1 MITTTDCFLIG
12 DNGAAVLM
20 QVDEDDSDLTKKR
33 PVAQSLKVTAKDISD
48 YYTKAEYTSFT
59 KPKSGKEKK
68 LRRVRKKEEEVDPL
82 EGIEDSGS
90 ATDGAL
96 ALQTAFLPSSSS
108 LFRRVILR

>member
-1 MITTTDCFLIG
+1 
-12 DNGAAVLM
+12 M
-20 QVDEDDSDLTKKR
+20 QVDDDVSDLTKKR

-68 LRRVRKKEEEVDPL
+68 LRRVRKKEEETDPL
-82 EGIEDSGS
+82 EGIDDSGS

-96 ALQTAFLPSSSS
+96 AFHNPFILSSSS
-108 LFRRVILR
+108 AFRLVILLR

>member
-1 MITTTDCFLIG
+1 
-12 DNGAAVLM
+12 M

-68 LRRVRKKEEEVDPL
+68 LRRVRKKEEDVDPL
-82 EGIEDSGS
+82 EGLEDSAS
-90 ATDGAL
+90 ATGGACTVNTEFTPRL
-96 ALQTAFLPSSSS
+96 FLP
-108 LFRRVILR
+108 FFVINITIL